1 MYSQPEMHES
11 HGRGDIGAS
20 GYLDILFNQ
29 TMKKAK
35 GIADAVVTP
44 VKRPVVVAQSSTP
57 FLC

>member
-1 MYSQPEMHES
+1 MHES